1 VVRELKVGGEPGLH
15 QVSWDLTR
23 LSVRLLGPR
32 NVPFSEAVAPGMY
45 RVVLTVDG
53 EELAQSLRVDPDP
66 TAPAAVITEEAEKK
80 EKKNLGFDD

>member
-66 TAPAAVITEEAEKK
+66 TAPASVITEEAEKK